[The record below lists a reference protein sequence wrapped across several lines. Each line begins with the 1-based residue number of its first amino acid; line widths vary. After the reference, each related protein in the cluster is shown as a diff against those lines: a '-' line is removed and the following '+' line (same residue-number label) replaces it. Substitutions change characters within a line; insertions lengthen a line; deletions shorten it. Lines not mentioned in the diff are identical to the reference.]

1 MLVKIGSLLGIK
13 YVWRVKQ
20 LEARQF
26 GKGISKQSKPEQ
38 SSNEFGNS
46 S

>member
-26 GKGISKQSKPEQ
+26 GKRY
-38 SSNEFGNS
+38 
-46 S
+46 